1 MHKGFGEPSFGFYV
15 YGFELA
21 LGKLKDEVGDALKGS
36 ISRSKMSNREISKVY
51 VIKSEGLQKYFATI
65 HILSYYLNIVLV

>member
-15 YGFELA
+15 YGFELV

-36 ISRSKMSNREISKVY
+36 ISRSKMGHRETSKVDA
-51 VIKSEGLQKYFATI
+51 IKSEGL
-65 HILSYYLNIVLV
+65 